1 MLVKRIILVVKHGVE
16 TNGRGWNQANSL
28 REGTLKE
35 VKSLV
40 KLRVRAS
47 NIKDKLWYT
56 QM

>member
-1 MLVKRIILVVKHGVE
+1 ME
-16 TNGRGWNQANSL
+16 L
-28 REGTLKE
+28 RPIVLEREHSKKL
-35 VKSLV
+35 KSLV